1 MDLSIASL
9 NKKVSKILTENN
21 FWIYLFKWIFHNLFV
36 ISVIM
41 QGIWLDIESILK
53 LISNNQNISDLHL
66 SAGEFPAYRL
76 NWEMVRKEELWRIWD
91 ENMEILLKQLFK
103 NNPQRFDKFLV
114 DKEADFAYLSKDD
127 TAYRVNAYLSTWRIN
142 VVMRKINSVPRQLEQ
157 IMFQNISE
165 SIKNNVLASHK
176 WLFLVTGPTW
186 WWKST
191 SIVAMLEILNKEKP
205 YKIITIEDPIEYVFQ
220 PQKSLI
226 SQREIGH
233 DTWSFNSAIGST
245 LREDPDVVFVGE
257 IRNSE
262 TAEAVLNLTETG
274 HLVFSTLHTNSAT
287 HTLNRYLSFYPSDM
301 QNSILERLADCLVWI
316 MSQVL
321 VKTKDWQWRIWVFE
335 LMLNN
340 NAVKNNLK
348 KREVDQM
355 QNIIETSTQNWMI
368 SMIQYAK
375 KLLERGI
382 IDQNDVDWILN
393 NKSNP
398 QV

>member
-1 MDLSIASL
+1 
-9 NKKVSKILTENN
+9 
-21 FWIYLFKWIFHNLFV
+21 
-36 ISVIM
+36 M

-53 LISNNQNISDLHL
+53 LIAGNQNISDLHL

-76 NWEMVRKEELWRIWD
+76 NGEIVRKEELWKIWD

-127 TAYRVNAYLSTWRIN
+127 IAYRVNAYLSTGRIN
-142 VVMRKINSVPRQLEQ
+142 VVMRKINNVPRQLEG

-165 SIKNNVLASHK
+165 SIKKNVLASPK

-186 WWKST
+186 GGKST

-220 PQKSLI
+220 PQQSLI
-226 SQREIGH
+226 SQREIWH
-233 DTWSFNSAIGST
+233 DTWSFNSALESA
-245 LREDPDVVFVGE
+245 LREDPDVIFVWE

-262 TAEAVLNLTETG
+262 TAEAVLNLAETG

-301 QNSILERLADCLVWI
+301 QNSVLERMADCLVGI
-316 MSQVL
+316 MSQTL
-321 VKTKDWQWRIWVFE
+321 VKTKDGQWRIWVFE

-348 KREVDQM
+348 KREIDQM
-355 QNIIETSTQNWMI
+355 QNIIETSAQNWMI
-368 SMIQYAK
+368 SMAQYAK

-382 IDQNDVDWILN
+382 INQENVEWILS
-393 NKSNP
+393 NKANP

>member
-1 MDLSIASL
+1 
-9 NKKVSKILTENN
+9 
-21 FWIYLFKWIFHNLFV
+21 
-36 ISVIM
+36 M

-53 LISNNQNISDLHL
+53 LIAGNQNISDLHL
-66 SAGEFPAYRL
+66 SAGEFPAFRL
-76 NWEMVRKEELWRIWD
+76 NGEIVRKEELWKIWD

-127 TAYRVNAYLSTWRIN
+127 IAYRVNAYLSTGRIN
-142 VVMRKINSVPRQLEQ
+142 VVMRKINNVPRQLEG

-165 SIKNNVLASHK
+165 SIKKNVLASPK

-226 SQREIGH
+226 SQREIWH
-233 DTWSFNSAIGST
+233 DTWSFNSALESA
-245 LREDPDVVFVGE
+245 LREDPDVIFVWE

-262 TAEAVLNLTETG
+262 TAEAVLNLAETG

-287 HTLNRYLSFYPSDM
+287 HTINRYLSFYPSDM
-301 QNSILERLADCLVWI
+301 QSSVLERMADCLVGI
-316 MSQVL
+316 MSQTL
-321 VKTKDWQWRIWVFE
+321 VRTKDEQWRIGVFE

-348 KREVDQM
+348 KREIDQM
-355 QNIIETSTQNWMI
+355 QNIIETSVQNWMI
-368 SMIQYAK
+368 SMNQYAK
-375 KLLERGI
+375 KLLERDI
-382 IDQNDVDWILN
+382 IKQADVEWILS
-393 NKSNP
+393 NKANP